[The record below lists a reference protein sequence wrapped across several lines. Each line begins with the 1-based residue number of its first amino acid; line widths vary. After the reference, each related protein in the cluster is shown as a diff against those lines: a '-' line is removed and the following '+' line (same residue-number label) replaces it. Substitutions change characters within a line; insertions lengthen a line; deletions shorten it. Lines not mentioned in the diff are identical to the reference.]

1 MRILLLTLASA
12 AICEASIVDQ
22 KFVTAVAVSE
32 SRMLNLAIGDNG
44 ESRGAW
50 QMSER
55 AWDQVS
61 AARRLRGATA
71 YDWSTYCSYE
81 AIARDYATEYLRWVE
96 SRLAHNMKRQ
106 PTRSEIYAAWN
117 LGVTGFARLGY
128 RLAAVPSV
136 TKRGIAR
143 LSR

>member
-1 MRILLLTLASA
+1 MRILFLTLALA
-12 AICEASIVDQ
+12 PICEASIVDP

-32 SRMLNLAIGDNG
+32 SRMQNLAIGDNG
-44 ESRGAW
+44 KSRGAW

-61 AARRLRGATA
+61 AARRSRGATA

-81 AIARDYATEYLRWVE
+81 AIAREYATEYLCWVE
-96 SRLAHNMKRQ
+96 SRLICNMGRQ
-106 PTRSEIYAAWN
+106 PTRAEIYAAWN

-128 RLAAVPSV
+128 RIAAAPLS

-143 LSR
+143 LPR